1 MQRCKDLTKQIIMQV
16 VFIIM
21 YDAGNKGLEDSVAT
35 KVYQAVRV
43 LRLIR
48 FTSLLR
54 RLYATAAAAQSSI
67 LPGLHVSSFLAI
79 LLILLSNAKE
89 LTYLT
94 ARYRKTLH
102 YQHGGKSYELQRLM
116 PEGPA

>member
-1 MQRCKDLTKQIIMQV
+1 MLACCEARDCLFLVVNIPKGCAVLQV
-16 VFIIM
+16 VFIIL
-21 YDAGNKGLEDSVAT
+21 YDAGDKGLDDSVAT

-67 LPGLHVSSFLAI
+67 LPGLHVRS
-79 LLILLSNAKE
+79 K
-89 LTYLT
+89 
-94 ARYRKTLH
+94 
-102 YQHGGKSYELQRLM
+102 
-116 PEGPA
+116 P